1 MKLPRRRIWIL
12 ICGICG
18 ITRGSH
24 DGCEESPLQVYLL
37 GGQSNMV
44 GMGSLDHLRL
54 LINDT
59 TTRMEYDHL
68 WNDTSN
74 NWAERDDVYI
84 KFGDQSGKLR
94 AGLGAADEHH
104 IGPELEFGWILGDY
118 YSNLPCRN
126 QQPIL
131 LLKAAYGGKN
141 LAIDFRPP
149 LSGVGNY
156 SGIKPMQY
164 GWEYRQMITD
174 IQTTLDYELPKI
186 IPNYKRVGKGYT
198 LSGFVWFQGWNDML
212 SWDMVREYEFNLANL
227 IRSIRLD
234 LDSPDLPV
242 VLGELGMHGLHPSGI
257 DADRVLAMR
266 AAERRVAQS
275 AEFRPTSLFVRTA
288 PYVVENGTSYNEEYH
303 YNGRAD
309 TYCHIGRAFGQAMLK
324 LQYQQIW
331 TSSTTTKSLSKLRKE
346 IK

>member
-1 MKLPRRRIWIL
+1 MKFNIARIL
-12 ICGICG
+12 ILIWGISG
-18 ITRGSH
+18 ITSGQ
-24 DGCEESPLQVYLL
+24 DDCKQGPLQVFLL
-37 GGQSNMV
+37 DGQSNMV

-59 TTRMEYDHL
+59 TTRTEYKHL
-68 WNDTSN
+68 WNYTSN

-84 KFGDQSGKLR
+84 KFGDQVGKLR
-94 AGLGAADEHH
+94 AGLGAADGDH
-104 IGPELEFGWILGDY
+104 IGPELEFGWVLGDY
-118 YSNLPCRN
+118 FSRLPCRH

-131 LLKAAYGGKN
+131 LLKAAYGGRN

-156 SGIKPMQY
+156 SGTKPMYY

-174 IQTTLDYELPKI
+174 IQTTLDNELPNI
-186 IPNYKRVGKGYT
+186 IPNYNRGGQGYT
-198 LSGFVWFQGWNDML
+198 LAGLVWFQGWSDML
-212 SWDMVREYEFNLANL
+212 NLDMVKEYEFNLANL

-234 LDSPDLPV
+234 LESPNLPV
-242 VLGELGMHGLHPSGI
+242 ILGELGMHGLHPKGE

-275 AEFRPTSLFVRTA
+275 AEFSTTSLFVRTA
-288 PYVVENGTSYNEEYH
+288 PYVVENGTSYNGEYH
-303 YNGRAD
+303 YNGRGML
-309 TYCHIGRAFGQAMLK
+309 HLLGQQHRLPP
-324 LQYQQIW
+324 L
-331 TSSTTTKSLSKLRKE
+331 KSLESHSMGSLMNLRKE